1 MFFCSI
7 IIKYCICYKL
17 LLDSNSMSNNYIRTI
32 LELNNKCYI
41 ENELTVQDYVVE
53 LNSYLKSMLLN
64 YNLFTQLE
72 SQQLMN
78 KYFQTTLD
86 YNGSRITNARSSARY
101 TEPNI
106 DTIHPRYANT
116 NTITQFSDNDNDDTD
131 NELQDGVYN
140 IRNSRRAYINRY
152 MNTSSEDNTIEVD
165 DTDDNEEDDTI
176 EVDDTDDNTI
186 IDNVIDTVSN
196 NRDETVLYD
205 SINQCCAR
213 IGTGYFDLNTL
224 PSEFIDKYPA
234 NTYVTDDG
242 HVIGNPCF
250 NLINEFDEHTNYF
263 CNEHKSEY
271 TDIRQLLN

>member
-1 MFFCSI
+1 M
-7 IIKYCICYKL
+7 
-17 LLDSNSMSNNYIRTI
+17 NNNYICTI

-41 ENELTVQDYVVE
+41 ENELTIQDYIIE
-53 LNSYLKSMLLN
+53 LNSCLKSMLLN

-72 SQQLMN
+72 SQQLLN
-78 KYFQTTLD
+78 KYFQDTID
-86 YNGSRITNARSSARY
+86 YNGSRITNARSSARF

-116 NTITQFSDNDNDDTD
+116 NTITQFSDDDNEDTN
-131 NELQDGVYN
+131 NELQDSVYN

-152 MNTSSEDNTIEVD
+152 MNTSSEDNPIELD
-165 DTDDNEEDDTI
+165 DDNTDLNYVVNIDDDNEEY
-176 EVDDTDDNTI
+176 DNDEDE
-186 IDNVIDTVSN
+186 DNQSGNIRDAREPVNN
-196 NRDETVLYD
+196 NRDDTVLYD

-213 IGTGYFDLNTL
+213 IGTGYFNLNTL

-250 NLINEFDEHTNYF
+250 NLINEFDEQCNYF
-263 CNEHKSEY
+263 CNEHKSGY
-271 TDIRQLLN
+271 TDIRYPLS